1 MVLPSVSYMQRRV
14 KVLVR
19 RLFRCTVPVA
29 LRQAVTSAADAALS
43 RAIMTLKA
51 VYCRVQRL
59 P

>member
-1 MVLPSVSYMQRRV
+1 MVLPNVSYMQRRV

-51 VYCRVQRL
+51 VY
-59 P
+59 